1 MTEQKQVSRREM
13 LTMMGTAGVAAAAMY
28 SAIGNVSA
36 AADSGYS
43 GGNQTVS
50 GHVYGGGIDPLNHTV
65 PVTVAELEA
74 ASSPNADYIYY
85 VRDPGKEGTFFFD
98 PTDTVTAANT
108 GTVIVSTAGNRF
120 KRIIKDEINV
130 TWFGAVGDGVT
141 DDTDAFHQAL
151 DHIRSTGG
159 TVLVPKGTFLLKQA
173 LRLTDNM
180 NLRGL
185 YVQSKLAF
193 ELTGNTDMTTGVLV
207 LGSDLVVEG
216 LNIDVKLTSTVH
228 GLRGNNVSVGE
239 YVSSSYKNL
248 HNIVI
253 RNMWLTRQDTGYINN
268 AVAISGDAHH
278 IWIENIKIRGKN
290 LIGIM
295 AHWSGDNPSS
305 NNSLVQYHPHD
316 IEIRNVDIEDSTESA
331 ICPSATYNFRVS
343 GLKARNVKAV
353 YRAVAGDLG
362 DSRSYQGNGTT
373 HEDQRGKSQTGLVLE
388 NVFAENVETT
398 AISFVTIGGISY
410 LGSVVWYKTKQS
422 SAVIRNIDIR
432 GLGSTDPAIQFNR
445 FSNIAIENVRSAGYK
460 GYSIHV
466 LRSENV
472 RLADLRL
479 ENTNRGVKVDQ
490 SRNVVIADSLIRLDP
505 TNVAPDA
512 SAYPVWVEGIR
523 KTATLAQPLQVGH
536 TTVTLVAGVDP
547 LERGQLVDI
556 GGLGTVKVTDDYV
569 SLSATT
575 FHIEPSK
582 IAAPAGTQVIVSHI
596 AKEVDIIRCRF
607 QNGRSGVFYPFYTDG
622 LVIRDCDI
630 DNMYYYGVY
639 GGMGTSLGLSNVS
652 IIGNRIRGSGI
663 NVLDTS
669 NPSPVRTGEI
679 VAKNT
684 NMLIVRDNV
693 LGDQTNVAAFS
704 IQVEGSCSN
713 TVIENN
719 VSYGVANGNDY
730 AYDFFPQNDASV
742 KLGTNVYKA
751 NRLLGRGL
759 LRKGSGVSHELA
771 DSGNRIVRDAQAPVS
786 GVWLAADLV
795 YNNAPAVGDYV
806 GWVCI
811 TGGTMTGTAWSVSTV
826 LALGTVLYTTAGRV
840 YRCTA
845 AGTTGLSEPVHTS
858 GTSANGTAML
868 EYVGPL
874 AVFNPFGAIV

>member
-1 MTEQKQVSRREM
+1 MTEQKQVSRREI
-13 LTMMGTAGVAAAAMY
+13 LTMMGTAGIAAAAVY

-36 AADSGYS
+36 ADGGYS

-65 PVTVAELEA
+65 PVTIAELEA
-74 ASSPNADYIYY
+74 ASSPNTDYIYY
-85 VRDPGKEGTFFFD
+85 VRDPGKEGMFFFD
-98 PTDTVTAANT
+98 PADTVSAANT
-108 GTVIVSTAGNRF
+108 GTIIVSTAGNRF

-141 DDTDAFHQAL
+141 DDTDAFQQAL
-151 DHIRSTGG
+151 DCIRSTGG

-185 YVQSKLAF
+185 YAQSKLAF
-193 ELTGNTDMTTGVLV
+193 ELSGNTDMTTGVLV
-207 LGSDLVVEG
+207 LGSDLIVEG
-216 LNIDVKLTSTVH
+216 LNIDVKLTSSLH
-228 GLRGNNVSVGE
+228 GGLGNNVSVGQ

-253 RNMWLTRQDTGYINN
+253 RNMWLTRQDTGYVNN
-268 AVAISGDAHH
+268 ALTITGDAHS

-290 LIGIM
+290 IIGIL
-295 AHWSGDNPSS
+295 AHWSGDSPSN
-305 NNSLVQYHPHD
+305 NNSLIQFHPHD
-316 IEIRNVDIEDSTESA
+316 IDIRNVDIEGSTEAA
-331 ICPSATYNFRVS
+331 ICLSASYNFRVS

-353 YRAVAGDLG
+353 FRAIGGDLG

-373 HEDQRGKSQTGLVLE
+373 HEDQRGKSLTGIVLE
-388 NVFAENVETT
+388 NVFAENVEST
-398 AISFVTIGGISY
+398 AIYFVPSGGITY
-410 LGSVVWYKTKQS
+410 LGNVVWYRTKQS

-432 GLGSTDPAIQFNR
+432 GSGSADPAIQINR
-445 FSNIAIENVRSAGYK
+445 FFNVAIENVRAVGYT

-466 LRSENV
+466 LRTENV
-472 RLADLRL
+472 RLTDLRL

-490 SRNVVIADSLIRLDP
+490 SRNVVIADSSIRLEP
-505 TNVAPDA
+505 ANIAPGSSPCA
-512 SAYPVWVEGIR
+512 VWVEGSR
-523 KTATLAQPLQVGH
+523 KTGTLAQPLQVGD
-536 TTVTLVAGVDP
+536 TTITLVAGFDP
-547 LERGQLVDI
+547 LEWRQLVDI

-569 SLSATT
+569 SLTATT
-575 FHIEPSK
+575 FHIEPST
-582 IAAPAGTQVIVSHI
+582 IAAPAGTQVIATHL
-596 AKEVDIIRCRF
+596 AKEVDIVRCRL
-607 QNGRSGVFYPFYTDG
+607 QNGHSGVFYPFYTDG

-652 IIGNRIRGSGI
+652 IIGNRIRRSGI
-663 NVLDTS
+663 NVLNTA

-684 NMLIVRDNV
+684 NVLTVRDNV
-693 LGDQTNVAAFS
+693 LGERTNVCAFS
-704 IQVEGSCSN
+704 IQVEGTCTN
-713 TVIENN
+713 TIVENN
-719 VSYGVANGNDY
+719 VSFGVELATDH
-730 AYDFFPQNDASV
+730 AYDFFPQNDAAA

-751 NRLLGRGL
+751 NRLQGLGL

-771 DSGNRIVRDAQAPVS
+771 DGGNRIVRDALAPVS

-811 TGGTMTGTAWSVSTV
+811 TGGTMTQTAWSVSTA
-826 LALGTVLYTTAGRV
+826 LALGTVLYTSAGRV
-840 YRCTA
+840 YRCAT

-874 AVFNPFGAIV
+874 AVFRPFGLID